1 MRRMGISGLAAM
13 AMAAASVGMVE
24 RVIVAEPEQRQRR
37 KRAPQ
42 VQSSSLRYPDLNR
55 SKKWK
60 PETSY
65 VAAAVTSTLL
75 GTRKYPLR

>member
-1 MRRMGISGLAAM
+1 MRPIGISSLAAL
-13 AMAAASVGMVE
+13 AMASAGIGMVD
-24 RVIVAEPEQRQRR
+24 RVIVAEPEQRQR
-37 KRAPQ
+37 KQRAPQ
-42 VQSSSLRYPDLNR
+42 IQSSSLRYPDLNR

-65 VAAAVTSTLL
+65 AAAAVTSTLL